1 MSYNLVEIIQAVI
14 YGLLSGILTGIMP
27 GINILLGFMLFLPFV
42 PLDPL
47 CIVLYGIISRIG
59 SQFFGSMAVLYLK
72 IPGESSSYPVLLEL
86 KNLKNKD
93 IFKAV
98 MLTNIGS
105 LAATV
110 LSSII
115 LFLILFYNFSK
126 NIYFPILLKASIF
139 WLLVMV
145 CIFANKKI
153 FTNIFILLAATIIN
167 FYAEIAAI
175 IRTHEQSIPI
185 YYFNTQLIL
194 IIIFISQLL
203 WQQVPTTLKQSMS
216 KNKTKLE
223 IKKYIGKISLHSL
236 FGCLLG
242 LLPQLGATIS
252 SYVSYTFEKFRKNKA
267 LDKITASETANNG
280 AAITGWLPLLLF
292 GIPLS
297 ASEIV
302 LLQYFQKFNLNFEFL
317 QGHGVSTVIIF
328 CLLVS
333 GLIYFLIATLLN
345 QKYYLLFGKLIS
357 QKWFSY
363 FLFFLSLSCFYFTNA
378 YELKYLIIHLIIF
391 LPIGY
396 LLYFTK
402 TDLLAV
408 VIGLL
413 LTGEIYYTTYRV
425 IQIYF

>member
-1 MSYNLVEIIQAVI
+1 MSFNFIEIFQAVSL
-14 YGLLSGILTGIMP
+14 GLLSGILTGLMP

-59 SQFFGSMAVLYLK
+59 SQFFGSMAVLYLR
-72 IPGESSSYPVLLEL
+72 IPGESSSYPILMEL

-105 LAATV
+105 LAATAI
-110 LSSII
+110 SSLI
-115 LFLILFYNFSK
+115 LFLILYNNFSRH
-126 NIYFPILLKASIF
+126 IYFPILAKITIF
-139 WLLVMV
+139 WLLVLIAI
-145 CIFANKKI
+145 CSNKRI
-153 FTNIFILLAATIIN
+153 LENIFVLLAATFIN
-167 FYAEIAAI
+167 FYPEILSVTKI
-175 IRTHEQSIPI
+175 YMPFVPI

-203 WQQVPTTLKQSMS
+203 WQSSEALPFQTLFH
-216 KNKTKLE
+216 NKTKLN
-223 IKKYIGKISLHSL
+223 IKNYVGKISLHSL
-236 FGCLLG
+236 FGCVIG
-242 LLPQLGATIS
+242 LVPQLGATIS
-252 SYVSYTFEKFRKNKA
+252 SYVSYAFEKFRKSTV
-267 LDKITASETANNG
+267 LDKVTASETANNA

-317 QGHGVSTVIIF
+317 QKDNINAMIIF
-328 CLLVS
+328 CLLFS
-333 GLIYFLIATLLN
+333 GILYFLLATLLN
-345 QKYYLLFGKLIS
+345 QRYYVLFGRLMFRRWFFYLLFII
-357 QKWFSY
+357 
-363 FLFFLSLSCFYFTNA
+363 SLSCFYFVNF
-378 YELKYLIIHLIIF
+378 YDLKYILTHLVIF
-391 LPIGY
+391 LPISY
-396 LLYFTK
+396 LLHRQK
-402 TDLLAV
+402 IELLTV

-413 LTGEIYYTTYRV
+413 LMDEIYYTTQRV

>member
-1 MSYNLVEIIQAVI
+1 MTDLLLTFCLGIIS
-14 YGLLSGILTGIMP
+14 GLLTGIMP

-98 MLTNIGS
+98 MLTNVGS
-105 LAATV
+105 LVATII
-110 LSSII
+110 SSII
-115 LFLILFYNFSK
+115 LFVILFYNLSK
-126 NIYFPILLKASIF
+126 HIYFPILLKASIF
-139 WLLVMV
+139 WLLVMM
-145 CIFANKKI
+145 CIFTNKKI
-153 FTNIFILLAATIIN
+153 FTNIFILSAATIIN
-167 FYAEIAAI
+167 FYAEIAAV
-175 IRTHEQSIPI
+175 IRTHGQSVPI

-203 WQQVPTTLKQSMS
+203 WQQVPTTSKQLLS

-252 SYVSYTFEKFRKNKA
+252 SYVSYTFEKFRKNTA

-328 CLLVS
+328 CLLLS

-378 YELKYLIIHLIIF
+378 YDLKYLIIHLIIF

>member
-1 MSYNLVEIIQAVI
+1 MIDLFYTFCLGI
-14 YGLLSGILTGIMP
+14 LSGLLTGIMP

-42 PLDPL
+42 PVDPL
-47 CIVLYGIISRIG
+47 CIILYGIISRIG

-105 LAATV
+105 LVATV
-110 LSSII
+110 ISSFI
-115 LFLILFYNFSK
+115 LFVILFYNFSK
-126 NIYFPILLKASIF
+126 DIYFPILLKITIF
-139 WLLVMV
+139 WLLVLAS
-145 CIFANKKI
+145 IFLNKKI
-153 FTNIFILLAATIIN
+153 LTNICILSAATFIN
-167 FYAEIAAI
+167 FYAEIAAVI
-175 IRTHEQSIPI
+175 KTYVQSVPI

-203 WQQVPTTLKQSMS
+203 WQQIPITSKQLSS
-216 KNKTKLE
+216 RNKTKLE
-223 IKKYIGKISLHSL
+223 IKKYMGKISLHSL
-236 FGCLLG
+236 FGCVLG
-242 LLPQLGATIS
+242 LLPQVGATIS
-252 SYVSYTFEKFRKNKA
+252 SYASYTFEKLRKNTA

-302 LLQYFQKFNLNFEFL
+302 LLQYFQKFNLSFGFL
-317 QGHGVSTVIIF
+317 QGYGVSTIIIF
-328 CLLVS
+328 CLLLS

-345 QKYYLLFGKLIS
+345 QKYYLLFGKLMS

-363 FLFFLSLSCFYFTNA
+363 FLFTISLSCFYFTNA
-378 YELKYLIIHLIIF
+378 YDLKYLMMHLIIF
-391 LPIGY
+391 LPISY
-396 LLYFTK
+396 LLYFIK

-413 LTGEIYYTTYRV
+413 LTDEIYYTTYRV